1 MQLDLYE
8 PFIHSITVGFVGTML
23 LAHGPVILPSV
34 TGRRLNAAKLSLLPI
49 GVLTVG
55 NLVRIVGDLIM
66 LDYNATLLEY
76 SIGLAGWLILIAVIL
91 FLRQILFGSSR
102 LGQVKN
108 QSNAGN

>member
-1 MQLDLYE
+1 MHIDLYD
-8 PFIHSITVGFVGTML
+8 PFIHSIAVGFVGTML

-34 TGRRLNAAKLSLLPI
+34 TGRRLNAAKLSLLPL

-102 LGQVKN
+102 LGRVKN
-108 QSNAGN
+108 QSNAGS